1 MEIRIGKSARA
12 CAACKREFVHD
23 EELNSLVRL
32 ADEGLAREDFCQ
44 ACWTPDKA
52 DGAYSAWSPK
62 FYDPNVAE
70 QQPPEVFSPLRQLFY
85 DAVESEGR
93 IQQAMAFLAA
103 QMLRRQKVFR
113 RIKESDEQDGE
124 VHILLF
130 ADRIGNRLIEVRDPN
145 FSYAEMEAARQ
156 ALLQRLQEIESPPA
170 PETQVEHVES
180 Q

>member
-12 CAACKREFVHD
+12 CSDCRREFVHD
-23 EELNSLVRL
+23 EVMTSLVRL
-32 ADEGLAREDFCQ
+32 EEEGLSREDYCL
-44 ACWTPDKA
+44 ACWKQEKA
-52 DGAYSAWSPK
+52 EKAYSVWGPK
-62 FYDPNVAE
+62 YYDPNVAD

-93 IQQAMAFLAA
+93 IEQAMAFLAA

-113 RIKESDEQDGE
+113 RIKESDEGDGE
-124 VHILLF
+124 IQILLF

-145 FSYAEMEAARQ
+145 FSYAEMDAARQ
-156 ALLQRLQEIESPPA
+156 TLLKRLQEIESPPA

-180 Q
+180 E